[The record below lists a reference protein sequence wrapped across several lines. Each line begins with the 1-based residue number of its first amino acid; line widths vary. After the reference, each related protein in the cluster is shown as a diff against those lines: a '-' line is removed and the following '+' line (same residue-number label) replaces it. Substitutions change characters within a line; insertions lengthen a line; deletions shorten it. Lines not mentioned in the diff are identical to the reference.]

1 VANAE
6 PAEQFRF
13 FLNTEVTIIVN
24 EIADIET
31 FP

>member
-6 PAEQFRF
+6 QVEQFRF
-13 FLNTEVTIIVN
+13 FLNTEATIIVN
-24 EIADIET
+24 EIVDIET